1 MRQRLISRA
10 VVQPSIRLSRSIDGT
25 ATLTL
30 ASMHFAISS
39 AVAEKAKVA
48 KGTTADL
55 GVIKV
60 SLKDA
65 VTF

>member
-1 MRQRLISRA
+1 
-10 VVQPSIRLSRSIDGT
+10 
-25 ATLTL
+25 
-30 ASMHFAISS
+30 MHFAISS

-48 KGTTADL
+48 KGTAADL
-55 GVIKV
+55 GVTKV

>member
-1 MRQRLISRA
+1 M
-10 VVQPSIRLSRSIDGT
+10 QPSIRLSRSIAGA

-48 KGTTADL
+48 KGTAADL